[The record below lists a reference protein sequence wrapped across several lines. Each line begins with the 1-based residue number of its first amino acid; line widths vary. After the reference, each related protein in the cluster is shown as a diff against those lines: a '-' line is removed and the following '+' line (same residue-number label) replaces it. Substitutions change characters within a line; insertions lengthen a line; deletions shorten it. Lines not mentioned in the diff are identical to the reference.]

1 MAAVYITGG
10 AHGIGAA
17 AVRKFAAAGFDVVVF
32 DIQQE
37 PVEQLAAEGH
47 PGSIHFFATDV
58 SQRPAVRQSIAAAA
72 AALGPPA
79 VLFVNAEIQKLTGI
93 FEMEDE
99 DIDAIIDVNLKGA
112 VYAVAEAAAPLC

>member
-1 MAAVYITGG
+1 MTAVYITGG
-10 AHGIGAA
+10 ATGIGAA
-17 AVRKFAAAGFDVVVF
+17 AVRKFAADGFDVAVF

-37 PVEQLAAEGH
+37 PVEQLATEGH
-47 PGSIHFFATDV
+47 PGAIHFFATDV

-72 AALGPPA
+72 AALGPPS
-79 VLFVNAEIQKLTGI
+79 VLFVNAGIQKLTGI

-112 VYAVAEAAAPLC
+112 LYTVAEAAAPLC